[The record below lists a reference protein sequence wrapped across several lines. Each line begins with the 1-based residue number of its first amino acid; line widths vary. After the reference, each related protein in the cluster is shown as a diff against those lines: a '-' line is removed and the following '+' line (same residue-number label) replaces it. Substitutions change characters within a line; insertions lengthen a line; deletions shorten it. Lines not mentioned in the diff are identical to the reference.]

1 MKRVMSML
9 TKRRLLA
16 WAGACLLLILSGC
29 SVISDPKS
37 LMQTPQLSTDRASLI
52 SVIKAELKGGEI
64 VSPRDVRNISSIR
77 TPDLNND
84 GIKEA
89 VVFYETPDEAVRI
102 HGMILEHQGNSW
114 ALKVRFDGEGQ
125 VLETFDILD
134 LNGDGNLE
142 IIAGF
147 SSGSDELQKG
157 LTVYTYNGSEVEKAI
172 ALPYNYF
179 MVDDLNQ
186 DNIPDITVVNLK
198 REQYTTVTTYQY
210 DGSFRELSH
219 LELDDPISEYYN
231 AVSGNI
237 TPNLKGIIL
246 DATVGT
252 HSAFST
258 VIVMK
263 DGELVNLL
271 PSQDMTL
278 KGYPILSGDVN
289 NDGLLEIGML
299 EKPKGWEYISF
310 DEIPWLFSYYQWD
323 ENEGLKFVMQQ
334 YMDMAGRFYFN
345 FPKEWQGN
353 VTIDTKSDKNEHL
366 IFVKIDSNEPVAEI
380 RFFTLSEWER
390 NKGDWE
396 LLARDADKV
405 IGFLSHTDLKVNKGE
420 TEIKR

>member
-1 MKRVMSML
+1 MKRVMRMF
-9 TKRRLLA
+9 TKRRLTA
-16 WAGACLLLILSGC
+16 WAGVCLLLVLSGC
-29 SVISDPKS
+29 SFINDPKS

-84 GIKEA
+84 GNKEA

-102 HGMILEHQGNSW
+102 HGMILEHQGDTW

-125 VLETFDILD
+125 VLETFDLLD

-157 LTVYTYNGSEVEKAI
+157 LTVYTYDGSEVEKAI
-172 ALPYNYF
+172 ALPYHYF

-186 DNIPDITVVNLK
+186 DGIPDITVVNLK
-198 REQYTTVTTYQY
+198 REQYATVTTYQY
-210 DGSFRELSH
+210 DGSFKELSH

-237 TPNLKGIIL
+237 TPNLKGVIL
-246 DATVGT
+246 DATVGP

-263 DGELVNLL
+263 DGELINLL

-278 KGYPILSGDVN
+278 KEYPILSGDVN
-289 NDGLLEIGML
+289 NDGLLELGML

-323 ENEGLKFVMQQ
+323 EKEGLKFVMQQ

-345 FPKEWQGN
+345 FPKEWLGN

-366 IFVKIDSNEPVAEI
+366 IFVKTDTNESVAEI

-390 NKGDWE
+390 NKADWE